1 MPGVCGGPQGK
12 ETWYMECRDKM
23 LFRVLGLVFLGGSL
37 CIGKESKGIFV
48 PGNLLKVCGKTP
60 ALLFAGVF
68 ALL

>member
-1 MPGVCGGPQGK
+1 MEGLRAKRPG
-12 ETWYMECRDKM
+12 TWSVEM
-23 LFRVLGLVFLGGSL
+23 LLRVLGLFFGGGSL